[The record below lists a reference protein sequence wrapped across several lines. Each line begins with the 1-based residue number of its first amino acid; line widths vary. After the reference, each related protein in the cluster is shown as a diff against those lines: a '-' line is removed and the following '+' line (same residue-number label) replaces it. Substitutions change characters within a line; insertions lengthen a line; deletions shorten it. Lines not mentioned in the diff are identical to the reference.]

1 MLLDM
6 VRHIRNPDVRRRAI
20 ITAVVLS
27 GGAPLIVACAPIQLP
42 FPPTISCRG
51 SDCDPPVQGLHDP
64 NFHAGATVSLRTPAA
79 ENNGVNLFARTGI
92 LVPIDNA
99 SSDATP
105 PLPGGVAPSGTAS
118 QRENIAVPLYGG
130 IAIPAKAAGLAI
142 PNLSFE
148 AFGGANIK
156 NEKFGFSLNEA
167 TGGVASASMSY
178 WTANPAAGAGI
189 QYYLGT
195 LYGVPTSLGAAYIV
209 DYQPNDHTL
218 TAASPTVDG
227 QSYVLTKPSHF
238 SQTAAFTLN
247 FDLQPR

>member
-6 VRHIRNPDVRRRAI
+6 VRHIRNPVIRDRLILSAVLLAAGELLAAC
-20 ITAVVLS
+20 TA
-27 GGAPLIVACAPIQLP
+27 GRPPIP
-42 FPPTISCRG
+42 VPYISCSG
-51 SDCDPPVQGLHDP
+51 SDCDPPVPGLHDP

-79 ENNGVNLFARTGI
+79 ENNGVNLFARTGV

-118 QRENIAVPLYGG
+118 QRESIAVPLYGG
-130 IAIPAKAAGLAI
+130 ITIPAKNIGVAI

-209 DYQPNDHTL
+209 DYQPNDHIL

-247 FDLQPR
+247 FDLQPK

>member
-1 MLLDM
+1 
-6 VRHIRNPDVRRRAI
+6 
-20 ITAVVLS
+20 
-27 GGAPLIVACAPIQLP
+27 
-42 FPPTISCRG
+42 
-51 SDCDPPVQGLHDP
+51 VQGLHDP
-64 NFHAGATVSLRTPAA
+64 HFHAGATVSLRTPAA
-79 ENNGVNLFARTGI
+79 RDNGVTLFARAGV
-92 LVPIDNA
+92 LAAIDNA
-99 SSDATP
+99 SSGATP
-105 PLPGGVAPSGTAS
+105 PLPGGVAPTGTAS
-118 QRENIAVPLYGG
+118 QRENIVVPLYGG
-130 IAIPAKAAGLAI
+130 ITVPAKNVGVAI

-195 LYGVPTSLGAAYIV
+195 LYGVPMSLGAAYIV
-209 DYQPNDHTL
+209 DYQPNDHAL
-218 TAASPTVDG
+218 TVASPTVVG

-247 FDLQPR
+247 FDLQRK

>member
-1 MLLDM
+1 MLLDV
-6 VRHIRNPDVRRRAI
+6 VRQIRSPVIPGRLILA
-20 ITAVVLS
+20 AVLVS
-27 GGAPLIVACAPIQLP
+27 GGALLTACKVNSTAPP
-42 FPPTISCRG
+42 SISCSG
-51 SDCDPPVQGLHDP
+51 SDCDPPVPGLHDP

-79 ENNGVNLFARTGI
+79 ENHGVNLFARTGV

-130 IAIPAKAAGLAI
+130 ITIPAKTVVAI

-156 NEKFGFSLNEA
+156 KEKFGFSLNEA
-167 TGGVASASMSY
+167 TGGVASGSQSY

-195 LYGVPTSLGAAYIV
+195 LYGVPMSLGAAYIV

-218 TAASPTVDG
+218 TVASPTVDG
-227 QSYVLTKPSHF
+227 QSYTLTKPSHF

-247 FDLQPR
+247 FDLQPK

>member
-1 MLLDM
+1 MLFDL
-6 VRHIRNPDVRRRAI
+6 VRHVRNPDVRRRVILA
-20 ITAVVLS
+20 AVLLS
-27 GGAPLIVACAPIQLP
+27 GGAPLTACYPLL
-42 FPPTISCRG
+42 PTITCSG

-79 ENNGVNLFARTGI
+79 RDNGVTLFARTGV
-92 LVPIDNA
+92 LAPIDNA
-99 SSDATP
+99 SSGATP

-118 QRENIAVPLYGG
+118 QRENIVVPLYGG
-130 IAIPAKAAGLAI
+130 VTIPAKNVGIAI

-156 NEKFGFSLNEA
+156 NEKIGFSLNES
-167 TGGVASASMSY
+167 TGGVASASQSY
-178 WTANPAAGAGI
+178 WTANPAAGVGI

-209 DYQPNDHTL
+209 DFQHSDHTV
-218 TAASPTVDG
+218 AAVSPTVVG
-227 QSYVLTKPSHF
+227 QSYMLTNPSHA

-247 FDLQPR
+247 FDLPPK